1 MHGMALLLILFFP
14 VCDSDNCPNLEGI
27 NGGEVMTND
36 PNCAEKAIAKY
47 TCNEGYCPEGDTI
60 RCCVEVDGLLVWSGD
75 PPTCVSKLH
84 LVFNTIIMILVNM
97 TRVL

>member
-1 MHGMALLLILFFP
+1 
-14 VCDSDNCPNLEGI
+14 
-27 NGGEVMTND
+27 MTND
-36 PNCAEKAIAKY
+36 PTCAQEAIAKY
-47 TCNEGYCPEGDTI
+47 TCNEGYCPKGDTI
-60 RCCVEVDGLLVWSGD
+60 RCCVDDGTGAGTFDWSGD